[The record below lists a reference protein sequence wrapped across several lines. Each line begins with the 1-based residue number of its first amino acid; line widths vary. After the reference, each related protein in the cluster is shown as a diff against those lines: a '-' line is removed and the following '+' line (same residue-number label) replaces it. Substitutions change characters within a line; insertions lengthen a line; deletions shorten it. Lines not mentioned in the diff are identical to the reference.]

1 MGETSDRFKQR
12 MVNTLYYSGLYR
24 MTRLTGKVAA
34 RLEVKDYVHY
44 GLEPLLEEQ
53 GHAIASQFTQRSIE
67 EKLISLSWFLILLT
81 VAVIAATAMVPLLQ
95 AFHILP
101 R

>member
-1 MGETSDRFKQR
+1 
-12 MVNTLYYSGLYR
+12 
-24 MTRLTGKVAA
+24 MTRPTKQEAEQ
-34 RLEVKDYVHY
+34 LEVKNYVHY

-53 GHAIASQFTQRSIE
+53 GQAIASEFTQRSVE
-67 EKLISLSWFLILLT
+67 EKLITLSWILIGLT
-81 VAVIAATAMVPLLQ
+81 GAVILATVIVPLLQ